1 MESLWNDL
9 RLSVRSLLKN
19 SGFTFVAILSLAIG
33 IGANSAIF
41 SVANALLLR
50 PLAYQDA
57 DRLVILWNRSP
68 GLNVE
73 RDWFSPGQYLDIKA
87 ENQVFDEVAVTIG
100 VSFNLSRE
108 ERAEHVD
115 GARVSSSFFSV
126 FDARPYLGRVLLPE
140 EDEPGKPQTVVLSH
154 QFWQQRMGGDPDVIG
169 QSLKLNGNNF
179 QIVGVMSQDF
189 SINKEVMPAVN
200 GIERVDLL
208 LPLPMSKSARTN
220 RGNEDFNIFARLKPG
235 ASIAEAQAEM
245 DALAARMKR
254 EYPEAY
260 PPDGGL
266 TITVHPLL
274 EQVVGEIRFALY
286 VLLGAVAFVLL
297 IACANVANLLLARA
311 SARQREIAIRAAVG
325 ASRFRIIRQMLTES
339 ALLALM
345 GGAVG
350 LALAIAAIKVL
361 RAIGP
366 DNIPRLDEVG
376 IDGRVMAFTFFI
388 SLATALI
395 FGLAPAVRAS
405 RVDLNE
411 SLKESGR
418 SSGHSQHRIRR
429 LLVMIEVALSLVL
442 LIGAGL
448 LIRSYQRIANAHP
461 GFDPHNVLSFRL
473 LLPASRYQTPEAILS
488 FHKRAR
494 ERIKSLPGVESV
506 AVTYSLPMSSVA
518 FAWEPITIEGYAPRN
533 AQDFIISN
541 TRIVSPDY
549 FRVMKIPLIAGRYFD
564 EQDRQ
569 GRPEAV
575 IVDEAMAARFWPND
589 NPLGKRLRI
598 GKDGPWRMVVGVVS
612 GAKEYSAEKEPPIA
626 VYYPFEQRAARNVY
640 MVARASSDAA
650 RMSQAIIG
658 EIQALDPELALF
670 DVRAMEERLYD
681 SLARRRFALL
691 LLTIFAAFAL
701 MLAVTGIYGVMSY
714 WVNQRTKEIGIRS
727 ALGAGR
733 RRIVWMVIG
742 QAAIMVSI
750 GVAAGLAGAFAL
762 TRVLSSLL
770 FGISATDSLTFVAL
784 SIALGGAA
792 LMASYLPARR
802 AAKVDPIV
810 ALRCE

>member
-9 RLSVRSLLKN
+9 CHSIRSLLKN
-19 SGFTFVAILSLAIG
+19 SGFTLVAVLSLATG
-33 IGANSAIF
+33 IGANSALF

-87 ENQVFDEVAVTIG
+87 ENQVFDQVAVAIG
-100 VSFNLSRE
+100 VSYNLSRE

-126 FDARPYLGRVLLPE
+126 FDARPSLGRVLLPE
-140 EDEPGKPQTVVLSH
+140 DDEPGRQTVVLSH
-154 QFWQQRMGGDPDVIG
+154 QFWQQRMGGDMDVIG

-179 QIVGVMSQDF
+179 EIVGVMAEDF

-200 GIERVDLL
+200 GIDRIDLL
-208 LPLPMSKSARTN
+208 LPLPMSASARTN
-220 RGNEDFNIFARLKPG
+220 RGNEDFNIFAKLKSG
-235 ASIAEAQAEM
+235 VSISEAQAEM
-245 DALAARMKR
+245 DALAGRMKR

-266 TITVHPLL
+266 TITVHSLL

-286 VLLGAVAFVLL
+286 VLLGAVAFLLL

-311 SARQREIAIRAAVG
+311 SARQREIAIRAALG
-325 ASRFRIIRQMLTES
+325 ASRFRIVRQMLAES
-339 ALLALM
+339 ALLALT

-350 LALAIAAIKVL
+350 LAIAIVATKVL
-361 RAIGP
+361 RSIGP

-376 IDGRVMAFTFFI
+376 IDGRVMAFTFLI
-388 SLATALI
+388 SLATAVI
-395 FGLAPAVRAS
+395 FGLAPAIRAS

-418 SSGHSQHRIRR
+418 ASGHSQHRIRR

-461 GFDPHNVLSFRL
+461 GFDPKNVLSFRL
-473 LLPASRYQTPEAILS
+473 LLPAARYQTPETILS
-488 FHKRAR
+488 FHRRAK
-494 ERIKSLPGVESV
+494 ENITSLPGIESA

-518 FAWEPITIEGYAPRN
+518 FAWEPITVEGYAPKN

-541 TRIVSPDY
+541 TRIVSTDY
-549 FRVMKIPLIAGRYFD
+549 FSVMKIPLIAGRYFD

-569 GRPEAV
+569 GKPEAV
-575 IVDEAMAARFWPND
+575 IVDEAMAARFWPD
-589 NPLGKRLRI
+589 ENPLGKRLRL

-640 MVARASSDAA
+640 LVARASSDPRSA
-650 RMSQAIIG
+650 SQAIAE
-658 EIQALDPELALF
+658 EIRGIDSELALF
-670 DVRAMEERLYD
+670 DVRGMEERLYD

-691 LLTIFAAFAL
+691 LLTVFAAFAL
-701 MLAVTGIYGVMSY
+701 TLAVTGIYGVMSY
-714 WVNQRTKEIGIRS
+714 WVNQRTHEIGIRS

-733 RRIVWMVIG
+733 GRIVRMVIG

-750 GVAAGLAGAFAL
+750 GIAAGIAGALAL
-762 TRVLSSLL
+762 TRVMSSLL
-770 FGISATDSLTFVAL
+770 FGISATDGLTFVAL
-784 SIALGGAA
+784 SISLGGAA
-792 LMASYLPARR
+792 VLASYLPARR